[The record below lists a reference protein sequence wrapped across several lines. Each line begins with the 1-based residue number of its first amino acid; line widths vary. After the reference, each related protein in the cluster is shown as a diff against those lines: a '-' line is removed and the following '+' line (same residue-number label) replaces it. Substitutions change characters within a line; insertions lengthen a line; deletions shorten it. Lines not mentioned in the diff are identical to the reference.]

1 MATRDPTGREAS
13 EARVDADL
21 ALSELVET
29 MERVDWREVPTVST
43 AEAAALTARLIEARD
58 AVRDRPE
65 GQP

>member
-1 MATRDPTGREAS
+1 MATS
-13 EARVDADL
+13 EAERPRRDAEADL

-29 MERVDWREVPTVST
+29 MERVDWRVVPTVST

-58 AVRDRPE
+58 AVREE